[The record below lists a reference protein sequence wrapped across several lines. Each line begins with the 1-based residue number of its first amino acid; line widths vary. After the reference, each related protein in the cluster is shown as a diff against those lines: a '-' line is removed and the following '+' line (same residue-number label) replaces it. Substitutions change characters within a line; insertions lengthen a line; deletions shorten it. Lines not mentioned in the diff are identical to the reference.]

1 MVIGS
6 ANLNLFATKTI
17 NPPIN
22 NTKLALVT
30 NIPPIEAIFVI
41 PFKPFEDIN
50 VIKITKKKGAHY

>member
-30 NIPPIEAIFVI
+30 NIPPIEAIFACFPLSLYTSHFSKVW
-41 PFKPFEDIN
+41 E
-50 VIKITKKKGAHY
+50 V